1 MKILRSVTRRGFSV
15 GTAGWFTVLRPNT
28 WFPASRLPGSIHHP
42 GGRSREIDEQM
53 QPARELPRSQAG
65 GQEIA
70 ILPHTMNIGMRDR
83 GLKRMAIVV
92 LTAAAITSALLLWII
107 TPR

>member
-42 GGRSREIDEQM
+42 GGRSREIGEQM
-53 QPARELPRSQAG
+53 QPARELPRSHVG
-65 GQEIA
+65 GHEIA
-70 ILPHTMNIGMRDR
+70 ILPQTMGMRDR
-83 GLKRMAIVV
+83 GLKRMAMVV

>member
-42 GGRSREIDEQM
+42 GGRPREIDEPRPAQI
-53 QPARELPRSQAG
+53 QPSSHAGSQ
-65 GQEIA
+65 EMA
-70 ILPHTMNIGMRDR
+70 ILPQTMNMGMRDR
-83 GLKRMAIVV
+83 GLMRMAMVV
-92 LTAAAITSALLLWII
+92 LTALAITSALLLWII